1 MDIYN
6 LNDLDTRL
14 NIEAVRSSSTVA
26 QDSMKFAITHSL
38 RFLANCVLRPS
49 NAKKFPTLVEKVH
62 GRIIDAFPKCD
73 PDKPVEEWSAFE
85 EHVILAS
92 RGMLKS
98 TIGAAW
104 LTQAILCAPD
114 MRALIIS
121 GKIDKSQ
128 SILDIARKP
137 FLTNEVIRFLFPEWA
152 IDDSSMTAEA
162 FTTPRRNLE
171 IDYRDP
177 TLAVASFDSVKAG
190 WHGDFVLLDDA
201 TNEQNSNNIENCE
214 KTHGSYDETDE
225 LVEPGMSKRIF
236 LGTKWHE
243 EDLPA
248 YIVKKGQEEFDK
260 SGEQTCNLFVLPA
273 WTLRTDG
280 TVSEIDT
287 RKEREKNGIL
297 TKDDVNLAWPE
308 KLSARFLFK
317 IYHKNRED
325 FYKQYLLD
333 ASLETP
339 KAFTEEVM
347 NLQSV
352 ESAEWRKIPLH
363 DRAVVIHWDMG
374 SVWSKRQV
382 IGETDYSCGIVA
394 CFQKSTQKC
403 FVTQSVLAKFAKGE
417 DMVSAIVKLYMQ
429 AMPIGQIIA
438 HSAEDAVGVRN
449 IDGYVTAMAKKE
461 CLIDFVP
468 LNFILPQK
476 GQSTV
481 GNLKNVNIA
490 MLASAMTGP
499 INKATKKLEPG
510 FVFLSKEMNHYDEIR
525 AQFEKWSV
533 DAKRRKDD
541 GPDCI
546 AQVWKHYRDVI
557 NSDAVQVMES
567 DGPILSWEPEPPP
580 EVYNPHADETG
591 ADAEYLE
598 SDTTHFFA

>member
-1 MDIYN
+1 MSIYN
-6 LNDLDTRL
+6 LDDLNFRL
-14 NIEAVRSSSTVA
+14 NIEDVRSKSEEDREWVRYS
-26 QDSMKFAITHSL
+26 ITHSL

-137 FLTNEVIRFLFPEWA
+137 FLTNEVLRFLFPDWA
-152 IDDSSMTAEA
+152 IDDDNMTAEE
-162 FTTPRRNLE
+162 FTTPRRDPE
-171 IDYRDP
+171 VDYRDP

-201 TNEQNSNNIENCE
+201 TNEQNSNNLENCE

-236 LGTKWHE
+236 LETKWHE

-248 YIVKKGQEEFDK
+248 YIIKKGQEEFEK

-273 WTLRTDG
+273 WTLRMDG
-280 TVSEIDT
+280 TVTEVDA
-287 RKEREKNGIL
+287 RREREKSGIL
-297 TKDDVNLAWPE
+297 TAEDVNLTWPE
-308 KLSARFLFK
+308 KLRARFLFK

-339 KAFTEEVM
+339 KA
-347 NLQSV
+347 
-352 ESAEWRKIPLH
+352 
-363 DRAVVIHWDMG
+363 
-374 SVWSKRQV
+374 
-382 IGETDYSCGIVA
+382 
-394 CFQKSTQKC
+394 
-403 FVTQSVLAKFAKGE
+403 
-417 DMVSAIVKLYMQ
+417 
-429 AMPIGQIIA
+429 
-438 HSAEDAVGVRN
+438 
-449 IDGYVTAMAKKE
+449 
-461 CLIDFVP
+461 
-468 LNFILPQK
+468 
-476 GQSTV
+476 
-481 GNLKNVNIA
+481 
-490 MLASAMTGP
+490 
-499 INKATKKLEPG
+499 
-510 FVFLSKEMNHYDEIR
+510 
-525 AQFEKWSV
+525 
-533 DAKRRKDD
+533 
-541 GPDCI
+541 
-546 AQVWKHYRDVI
+546 
-557 NSDAVQVMES
+557 
-567 DGPILSWEPEPPP
+567 
-580 EVYNPHADETG
+580 
-591 ADAEYLE
+591 
-598 SDTTHFFA
+598 

>member
-1 MDIYN
+1 
-6 LNDLDTRL
+6 
-14 NIEAVRSSSTVA
+14 
-26 QDSMKFAITHSL
+26 
-38 RFLANCVLRPS
+38 
-49 NAKKFPTLVEKVH
+49 
-62 GRIIDAFPKCD
+62 
-73 PDKPVEEWSAFE
+73 
-85 EHVILAS
+85 
-92 RGMLKS
+92 
-98 TIGAAW
+98 
-104 LTQAILCAPD
+104 
-114 MRALIIS
+114 
-121 GKIDKSQ
+121 
-128 SILDIARKP
+128 
-137 FLTNEVIRFLFPEWA
+137 
-152 IDDSSMTAEA
+152 MTAEE
-162 FTTPRRNLE
+162 FTTPRRNPE
-171 IDYRDP
+171 IDFRDP

-201 TNEQNSNNIENCE
+201 TNEQNSNNLENCE

-248 YIVKKGQEEFDK
+248 YIFKKAQEDFEK

-280 TVSEIDT
+280 SVTEIDA

-297 TKDDVNLAWPE
+297 TAADVNLAWPE

-317 IYHKNRED
+317 IYHKNRPD

-352 ESAEWRKIPLH
+352 ERAEWWLKVPIH

-374 SVWSKRQV
+374 SVWSKRRE

-394 CFQKSTQKC
+394 CFQKSTKKC
-403 FVTQSVLAKFAKGE
+403 YIAQATLAKFSKGE
-417 DMVSAIVKLYMQ
+417 DMVNAIVNLYMH
-429 AMPIGQIIA
+429 AMSVGPIIG
-438 HSAEDAVGVRN
+438 HSAEDAVGIRN
-449 IDGYVTAMAKKE
+449 IADYVISAAKK
-461 CLIDFVP
+461 LDFDIMP

-476 GQSTV
+476 GQGSV

-499 INKATKKLEPG
+499 FNKETKKLEPG
-510 FVFLSKEMNHYDEIR
+510 FVFLSKDINHYTEIR

-533 DAKRRKDD
+533 DAKRSKDD

-546 AQVWKHYRDVI
+546 AQIWKNYRDII
-557 NSDAVQVMES
+557 NIDSVNVMQSE
-567 DGPILSWEPEPPP
+567 GPILSWDPEPPP
-580 EVYNPHADETG
+580 EAPDPHADESN
-591 ADAEYLE
+591 ADLQYLD
-598 SDTTHFFA
+598 SDTTYFQA